1 MAVAAMALGERLA
14 RLTREGSLYERLDRD
29 RVRCFACG
37 HRCLIPPGLPGICKV
52 RFNEA
57 GRLRVPHGYVGALQV
72 DPIEKKPF
80 FHALPGARA
89 LSFGMLGC
97 DLHCGY
103 CQNWLTSQALRDP
116 AAVVAPDEIGAAELV
131 ALAHRHGAQVI
142 TSTYNEPL
150 ITSEWAGEVFQ
161 LASRAGLVCS
171 YDSNG
176 NATPE
181 VLDFLQPWVRLYK
194 VDLKSF
200 RDRAYR
206 ELGGT
211 LERVTETLRGL
222 VARGLWVEVV
232 TLLVPGFNESAD
244 ELSDL
249 TGFLAGLSPDIPWH
263 VTAFHRD
270 YRMFGPRDTSPAALL
285 RAAEIGRRS
294 GLRFVYAGNLPGHT
308 GDLEDTRCP
317 GCGTTLLE
325 RRGFRVLS
333 NRLRDG
339 CCPACARRVP
349 GVWTVAEAQAR
360 ARSSLTSAA
369 T

>member
-1 MAVAAMALGERLA
+1 MVVATSLAERLA
-14 RLTREGSLYERLDRD
+14 RLTRPAELVERLPEG
-29 RVRCFACG
+29 RVRCLACG
-37 HRCLIPPGLPGICKV
+37 HRCLVPPGREGVCRV
-52 RFNEA
+52 RFNRDGVLLA
-57 GRLRVPHGYVGALQV
+57 PWGYVAGLQV

-116 AAVVAPDEIGAAELV
+116 EAGGPAREVSPTEIVRL
-131 ALAHRHGAQVI
+131 ALEHGAQVV

-150 ITSEWAGEVFQ
+150 ITSEWAVAVFRE
-161 LASRAGLVCS
+161 AHAAGLVCS
-171 YDSNG
+171 FVSNG

-181 VLDFLQPWVRLYK
+181 ALDYLAPWVSLYK

-200 RDRAYR
+200 RDKPYR

-211 LERVTETLRGL
+211 LERVLETLCGL

-232 TLLVPGFNESAD
+232 TLLVPGFNDSAG
-244 ELSDL
+244 ELADL

-270 YRMFGPRDTSPAALL
+270 YRMFGPRDTGALALL
-285 RAAEIGRRS
+285 RAAEIGRRA

-317 GCGTTLLE
+317 GCGATLVE

-339 CCPACARRVP
+339 CCPTCARRIP
-349 GVWTVAEAQAR
+349 GVWTVAASQAR
-360 ARSSLTSAA
+360 ARRALASAV
-369 T
+369 